1 MIEDQLERLISA
13 MGRLTA
19 ALEASGAKPTVAPAQ
34 STVAKSATVEP
45 KSAPAVAPSV
55 MDESSAPAVAPTAPT
70 VAAAS
75 APVDPVAPTAPAGT
89 SAAPAAVSPSD
100 TSAVSPNPVPATVT
114 LDFLKARCLECSKL
128 GKMAVL
134 KEFLISKNAKR
145 IQDLAP
151 DEFAVCYQH
160 LLSKG
165 ACSKGD

>member
-19 ALEASGAKPTVAPAQ
+19 ALEASGAKPTAAPAQ

-70 VAAAS
+70 AAVAS
-75 APVDPVAPTAPAGT
+75 APVDPVTPTASAGT
-89 SAAPAAVSPSD
+89 SAAPAAAPAD
-100 TSAVSPNPVPATVT
+100 PVPVTVT
-114 LDFLKARCLECSKL
+114 LEFLKARCLECSKL

-151 DEFAVCYQH
+151 DEYAVCYQH

>member
-19 ALEASGAKPTVAPAQ
+19 ALEASGAKPTAAPAQ

-89 SAAPAAVSPSD
+89 SAAPATVPAD
-100 TSAVSPNPVPATVT
+100 PVPATVT
-114 LDFLKARCLECSKL
+114 LEFLKARCLECSKL

>member
-19 ALEASGAKPTVAPAQ
+19 ALEASGAKPTAAPAQ

-70 VAAAS
+70 VAVAS
-75 APVDPVAPTAPAGT
+75 APVDPVTPKVPAGT
-89 SAAPAAVSPSD
+89 SAAPAAVPAD
-100 TSAVSPNPVPATVT
+100 PVPATVT
-114 LDFLKARCLECSKL
+114 LEFLKARCLECSKL

-151 DEFAVCYQH
+151 DEYAVCYQH

>member
-1 MIEDQLERLISA
+1 
-13 MGRLTA
+13 
-19 ALEASGAKPTVAPAQ
+19 
-34 STVAKSATVEP
+34 
-45 KSAPAVAPSV
+45 

-75 APVDPVAPTAPAGT
+75 APVDPVAPTASAGT
-89 SAAPAAVSPSD
+89 SAAPAAVPAD
-100 TSAVSPNPVPATVT
+100 PVPATVT
-114 LDFLKARCLECSKL
+114 LEFLKARCLECSKL

>member
-75 APVDPVAPTAPAGT
+75 APVDPVTPTASADT
-89 SAAPAAVSPSD
+89 SAAPAAVPAD
-100 TSAVSPNPVPATVT
+100 PVPAVT
-114 LDFLKARCLECSKL
+114 LEFLKARCLECSKL

>member
-1 MIEDQLERLISA
+1 

-55 MDESSAPAVAPTAPT
+55 MDESSAPAVAPTAPS

-75 APVDPVAPTAPAGT
+75 APVDPVAPTASAGT
-89 SAAPAAVSPSD
+89 SAAPAAVTAD
-100 TSAVSPNPVPATVT
+100 PVHATVT
-114 LDFLKARCLECSKL
+114 LEFLKARYLECSKL

>member
-13 MGRLTA
+13 IGRLTA
-19 ALEASGAKPTVAPAQ
+19 ALEASGAKPTAAPAQ
-34 STVAKSATVEP
+34 STVAKSATAEP

-75 APVDPVAPTAPAGT
+75 APVDPVAPTAPA
-89 SAAPAAVSPSD
+89 AVPAD
-100 TSAVSPNPVPATVT
+100 PVPATVT
-114 LDFLKARCLECSKL
+114 LEFLKARCLECSKL

>member
-13 MGRLTA
+13 IGRLTA
-19 ALEASGAKPTVAPAQ
+19 ALEASGAKPTAAPAQ

-89 SAAPAAVSPSD
+89 SAAPAAVPAD
-100 TSAVSPNPVPATVT
+100 PVPATIT
-114 LDFLKARCLECSKL
+114 LEFLKARCLECSKL

>member
-13 MGRLTA
+13 IGRLTA

-75 APVDPVAPTAPAGT
+75 APVDPVAPTAPA
-89 SAAPAAVSPSD
+89 AVPAD
-100 TSAVSPNPVPATVT
+100 PVPATVT
-114 LDFLKARCLECSKL
+114 LEFLKARCLECSKL

>member
-19 ALEASGAKPTVAPAQ
+19 ALEASGAKPTTAPAQ

-70 VAAAS
+70 VAVAS
-75 APVDPVAPTAPAGT
+75 APVDPVTPKVPAGT
-89 SAAPAAVSPSD
+89 SAAPASVPAD
-100 TSAVSPNPVPATVT
+100 PVPATVT
-114 LDFLKARCLECSKL
+114 LEFLKARCLECSKL

>member
-13 MGRLTA
+13 IGRLTA
-19 ALEASGAKPTVAPAQ
+19 ALEASGAKPTAAPAQ

-70 VAAAS
+70 AAVAS

-89 SAAPAAVSPSD
+89 SAAPAAVPAD
-100 TSAVSPNPVPATVT
+100 PVPATVT
-114 LDFLKARCLECSKL
+114 LEFLKARCLECSKL

>member
-89 SAAPAAVSPSD
+89 SAAPATVPAD
-100 TSAVSPNPVPATVT
+100 PVPATVT
-114 LDFLKARCLECSKL
+114 LEFLKARCLECSKL

>member
-19 ALEASGAKPTVAPAQ
+19 ALEASGAKPTAAPAQ

-70 VAAAS
+70 AAVAS
-75 APVDPVAPTAPAGT
+75 APVDPVAPTAPA
-89 SAAPAAVSPSD
+89 AVPAD
-100 TSAVSPNPVPATVT
+100 PVPTTVT
-114 LDFLKARCLECSKL
+114 LEFLKARCLECSKL

>member
-19 ALEASGAKPTVAPAQ
+19 ALEASGAKPTATPAQ
-34 STVAKSATVEP
+34 SAVAKSATTEP
-45 KSAPAVAPSV
+45 KPAPAVAPSV

-70 VAAAS
+70 VAVAS
-75 APVDPVAPTAPAGT
+75 APVDPVTPI
-89 SAAPAAVSPSD
+89 SPSD
-100 TSAVSPNPVPATVT
+100 TSAAMAAASVAPVPATVT
-114 LDFLKARCLECSKL
+114 LEFLKARCLECSKL

-151 DEFAVCYQH
+151 DEYAVCYQH

>member
-19 ALEASGAKPTVAPAQ
+19 ALEASGAKPTAAPAQ

-75 APVDPVAPTAPAGT
+75 APVDPVAPTASADT
-89 SAAPAAVSPSD
+89 SAAPAAVPAD
-100 TSAVSPNPVPATVT
+100 PVPAVT
-114 LDFLKARCLECSKL
+114 LEFLKARCLECSKL

>member
-19 ALEASGAKPTVAPAQ
+19 ALEASGAKPTAAPAQ

-70 VAAAS
+70 VAVAS

-89 SAAPAAVSPSD
+89 SAAPAA
-100 TSAVSPNPVPATVT
+100 APVDQAPATVT
-114 LDFLKARCLECSKL
+114 LEFLKARCLECSKL

>member
-34 STVAKSATVEP
+34 SAVAKSATTEP

-70 VAAAS
+70 AAVAS
-75 APVDPVAPTAPAGT
+75 APVDPVTPTAPAGT
-89 SAAPAAVSPSD
+89 SAAPAAVPAD
-100 TSAVSPNPVPATVT
+100 PVPATVT
-114 LDFLKARCLECSKL
+114 LEFLKARCLECSKL

>member
-19 ALEASGAKPTVAPAQ
+19 ALEASGAKPTAAPAQ

-70 VAAAS
+70 VAVAS
-75 APVDPVAPTAPAGT
+75 APVDPVTPTAPAGT
-89 SAAPAAVSPSD
+89 SAAPAAASV
-100 TSAVSPNPVPATVT
+100 APVPATVT
-114 LDFLKARCLECSKL
+114 LEFLKARCLECSKL

>member
-75 APVDPVAPTAPAGT
+75 APVDPVAPTASAGT
-89 SAAPAAVSPSD
+89 STAPAADSV
-100 TSAVSPNPVPATVT
+100 APVPATVT
-114 LDFLKARCLECSKL
+114 LEFLKARCLECSKL

>member
-19 ALEASGAKPTVAPAQ
+19 ALEASGAKPTDAPAQ

-75 APVDPVAPTAPAGT
+75 APVDPITPAAPAGT
-89 SAAPAAVSPSD
+89 SAAPAAVPAD
-100 TSAVSPNPVPATVT
+100 PVPATVT
-114 LDFLKARCLECSKL
+114 LEFLKARCLECSKL

>member
-19 ALEASGAKPTVAPAQ
+19 ALEASGAKPTAAPANT
-34 STVAKSATVEP
+34 TVAKSATVEP

-70 VAAAS
+70 VAVAS
-75 APVDPVAPTAPAGT
+75 APVDPVTPT
-89 SAAPAAVSPSD
+89 SPSD
-100 TSAVSPNPVPATVT
+100 TSAAVAAASVAPVPATVT
-114 LDFLKARCLECSKL
+114 LEFLKARCLECSKL

-145 IQDLAP
+145 IQNLAP
-151 DEFAVCYQH
+151 DEYAVCYQH

>member
-19 ALEASGAKPTVAPAQ
+19 ALEASGAKPTAAPAQ

-75 APVDPVAPTAPAGT
+75 APVDPVAPTASAGT
-89 SAAPAAVSPSD
+89 SAAPAAVPAD
-100 TSAVSPNPVPATVT
+100 PVPATVT
-114 LDFLKARCLECSKL
+114 LELLKARCLECSKL

>member
-19 ALEASGAKPTVAPAQ
+19 ALEASGAKPTAAPAQ

-70 VAAAS
+70 AAVAS

-89 SAAPAAVSPSD
+89 SAAPAAAPAD
-100 TSAVSPNPVPATVT
+100 PVPATVT
-114 LDFLKARCLECSKL
+114 LEFLKARCLECSKL

-151 DEFAVCYQH
+151 DEYAVCYQH

>member
-19 ALEASGAKPTVAPAQ
+19 ALEASGAKPTAAPAQ

-89 SAAPAAVSPSD
+89 SAAPAAVPAD
-100 TSAVSPNPVPATVT
+100 PVPATIT
-114 LDFLKARCLECSKL
+114 LEFLKARCLECSKL

>member
-19 ALEASGAKPTVAPAQ
+19 ALEASGAKPTAAPAQ

-70 VAAAS
+70 AAVAS
-75 APVDPVAPTAPAGT
+75 APVDPVAPTAPA
-89 SAAPAAVSPSD
+89 AVPAD
-100 TSAVSPNPVPATVT
+100 PVPATVT
-114 LDFLKARCLECSKL
+114 LEFLKARCLECSKL

>member
-19 ALEASGAKPTVAPAQ
+19 AIEASGAKPTAAPAQ

-70 VAAAS
+70 VAVAS
-75 APVDPVAPTAPAGT
+75 APVDPVTSKAPAGT
-89 SAAPAAVSPSD
+89 SAAPAAAPAD
-100 TSAVSPNPVPATVT
+100 PVPTTVT
-114 LDFLKARCLECSKL
+114 LEFLKARCLECSKL

>member
-75 APVDPVAPTAPAGT
+75 APVDPVAPAASADT
-89 SAAPAAVSPSD
+89 SAAPATVPAD
-100 TSAVSPNPVPATVT
+100 PVPTTVT
-114 LDFLKARCLECSKL
+114 LEFLKARCLECSKL

>member
-19 ALEASGAKPTVAPAQ
+19 ALEASSAKPTVAPAQ

-89 SAAPAAVSPSD
+89 SAAPAAVPAD
-100 TSAVSPNPVPATVT
+100 PVPATVT
-114 LDFLKARCLECSKL
+114 LEFLKARCLECSKL

>member
-13 MGRLTA
+13 IGRLTA

-34 STVAKSATVEP
+34 STVAKSATAEP

-70 VAAAS
+70 VAVAS
-75 APVDPVAPTAPAGT
+75 APMDPVAPTAPAGT
-89 SAAPAAVSPSD
+89 PAAPVD
-100 TSAVSPNPVPATVT
+100 QVPATVT
-114 LDFLKARCLECSKL
+114 LEFLKARCLECSKL

>member
-19 ALEASGAKPTVAPAQ
+19 ALEASGAKPTAAPAQ
-34 STVAKSATVEP
+34 LTVAKSATVEP

-75 APVDPVAPTAPAGT
+75 APVDPVAPTASADT
-89 SAAPAAVSPSD
+89 SAAPAADSV
-100 TSAVSPNPVPATVT
+100 APVPATVT
-114 LDFLKARCLECSKL
+114 LEFLKARCLECSKL

>member
-13 MGRLTA
+13 IGRLTA
-19 ALEASGAKPTVAPAQ
+19 ALEASGAKPTAAPAQ

-45 KSAPAVAPSV
+45 KSAPAVAPFV
-55 MDESSAPAVAPTAPT
+55 MDESSAPAVAPTA
-70 VAAAS
+70 
-75 APVDPVAPTAPAGT
+75 APAQSTAAIMGKET
-89 SAAPAAVSPSD
+89 AKDGAEAKVAIIDEPAAAPAD
-100 TSAVSPNPVPATVT
+100 PVPATVT
-114 LDFLKARCLECSKL
+114 LEFLKARCLECSKL

>member
-19 ALEASGAKPTVAPAQ
+19 ALEASGAKPTAAPAQ

-89 SAAPAAVSPSD
+89 SAAPAAVPAD
-100 TSAVSPNPVPATVT
+100 PVPATVT
-114 LDFLKARCLECSKL
+114 LEFLKARCLECSKH
-128 GKMAVL
+128 GKRAVL
-134 KEFLISKNAKR
+134 NEFLISKNAKR

>member
-19 ALEASGAKPTVAPAQ
+19 ALEASGAKPTAAPAQ

-70 VAAAS
+70 VAVAS
-75 APVDPVAPTAPAGT
+75 APVDPVTSKAPVGT
-89 SAAPAAVSPSD
+89 SAAPA
-100 TSAVSPNPVPATVT
+100 SAPADPVPATVT
-114 LDFLKARCLECSKL
+114 LEFLKARCLECSKL

>member
-19 ALEASGAKPTVAPAQ
+19 ALEASGAKPTAAPAQ
-34 STVAKSATVEP
+34 STVAKSATVDP

-70 VAAAS
+70 VAVAS
-75 APVDPVAPTAPAGT
+75 APVDPVAPTASAGT
-89 SAAPAAVSPSD
+89 SAAPAA
-100 TSAVSPNPVPATVT
+100 TPADPAPAVT
-114 LDFLKARCLECSKL
+114 LEFLKARCLECSKL

>member
-70 VAAAS
+70 VAVAS
-75 APVDPVAPTAPAGT
+75 APVDTVAPTASAGT
-89 SAAPAAVSPSD
+89 SAAPATVPADP
-100 TSAVSPNPVPATVT
+100 APATVT
-114 LDFLKARCLECSKL
+114 LEFLKARCLECSKL

-134 KEFLISKNAKR
+134 QEFLISKTAKR

>member
-19 ALEASGAKPTVAPAQ
+19 ALEASGAKPTAAPAQ
-34 STVAKSATVEP
+34 SAVAKSATTEP
-45 KSAPAVAPSV
+45 KPAPAVAPFV
-55 MDESSAPAVAPTAPT
+55 MDESSAPAVAPTAAPAQST
-70 VAAAS
+70 VAIMGKETAKDGAE
-75 APVDPVAPTAPAGT
+75 AKVAIIDEPATVPADPV
-89 SAAPAAVSPSD
+89 S
-100 TSAVSPNPVPATVT
+100 ATVT
-114 LDFLKARCLECSKL
+114 LEFLKSRCLECSKL

-151 DEFAVCYQH
+151 DEYAVCYQH

>member
-13 MGRLTA
+13 IGRLTA
-19 ALEASGAKPTVAPAQ
+19 ALEASGAKPTAAPAQ
-34 STVAKSATVEP
+34 STVAKSATAEP

-75 APVDPVAPTAPAGT
+75 APVGPVAPTAPAGT
-89 SAAPAAVSPSD
+89 SAAPAAVPAD
-100 TSAVSPNPVPATVT
+100 PVPANVT
-114 LDFLKARCLECSKL
+114 LEFLKARCLECSKL

>member
-19 ALEASGAKPTVAPAQ
+19 ALEASGAKPTAAPAQ

-45 KSAPAVAPSV
+45 KPAPAVAPSV
-55 MDESSAPAVAPTAPT
+55 MDESST
-70 VAAAS
+70 VAVAS
-75 APVDPVAPTAPAGT
+75 APVDPVAPTASAGT
-89 SAAPAAVSPSD
+89 SAAPAA
-100 TSAVSPNPVPATVT
+100 TPADPAPAVT
-114 LDFLKARCLECSKL
+114 LEFLKARCLECSKL

>member
-70 VAAAS
+70 VAVAS
-75 APVDPVAPTAPAGT
+75 APVDPVTPKVPAGT
-89 SAAPAAVSPSD
+89 SAAPAAVPAD
-100 TSAVSPNPVPATVT
+100 PVPATVT
-114 LDFLKARCLECSKL
+114 LEFLKARCLECSKL